1 MYANLAK
8 IFPGDLL
15 QSLETPGF
23 SRRVDR
29 YATSPYNEKLKFYRT
44 KQTTKDYK

>member
-15 QSLETPGF
+15 QNLKTPSLSGRIDRYVIWNQFLET
-23 SRRVDR
+23 
-29 YATSPYNEKLKFYRT
+29 L
-44 KQTTKDYK
+44 Q